1 MVGKR
6 SCERPF
12 DRLGEKAALSGNLAM
27 LTHTQIWAG
36 VDGLAAR
43 HGMTA
48 SGLARKAGLDP
59 TTFNRSK
66 RIAPDGRQR
75 WPSTE
80 SIAKV
85 LEATGA
91 SLTEFLE
98 LVCGVAR
105 KADRSLRRI
114 DFAQIGR
121 SDLFDAK
128 GHLQGTAW
136 GEFVLPDLTDENAY
150 ALEISGDSFRPVYR
164 DGDIIVVSPAAPAR
178 GGDRVILRTMRRE
191 TLLAELRHRT
201 AKTVELQPFDPRR
214 SSDTLAVEEVVW
226 IARILWASQ

>member
-1 MVGKR
+1 
-6 SCERPF
+6 
-12 DRLGEKAALSGNLAM
+12 M

-98 LVCGVAR
+98 LVCGDRNKPV
-105 KADRSLRRI
+105 RSLRRL
-114 DFAQIGR
+114 DFARAGR
-121 SDLFDAK
+121 SDLFDVK
-128 GHLQGTAW
+128 GHPQGTGW
-136 GEFVLPDLTDENAY
+136 DRFIVPDLDDDNAY
-150 ALEISGDSFRPVYR
+150 ALDITGDSLRPIYR
-164 DGDIIVVSPAAPAR
+164 DGDVIVISPGAPVRRGDRVVVRTTHGETLIAELRRRTTKALDLHLLDAR
-178 GGDRVILRTMRRE
+178 GGDG
-191 TLLAELRHRT
+191 
-201 AKTVELQPFDPRR
+201 
-214 SSDTLAVEEVVW
+214 TLALEEVVW
-226 IARILWASQ
+226 IARIVWASQ

>member
-1 MVGKR
+1 
-6 SCERPF
+6 
-12 DRLGEKAALSGNLAM
+12 M

-98 LVCGVAR
+98 LVCGDRNKPV
-105 KADRSLRRI
+105 RSLRRL
-114 DFAQIGR
+114 DFALAGR

-128 GHLQGTAW
+128 GHPQGTEW
-136 GEFVLPDLTDENAY
+136 NEFSLPDFNDEHAY
-150 ALEISGDSFRPVYR
+150 ALEMTDDSLRPVYR
-164 DGDIIVVSPAAPAR
+164 DGDVIVISPGAPTR
-178 GGDRVILRTMRRE
+178 RGDRVVVRTTHGE
-191 TLLAELRHRT
+191 TLIAELRRRT
-201 AKTVELQPFDPRR
+201 AKALELHPLDLRG
-214 SSDTLAVEEVVW
+214 SAMLAVEEVVW
-226 IARILWASQ
+226 IARVVWASQ

>member
-1 MVGKR
+1 
-6 SCERPF
+6 
-12 DRLGEKAALSGNLAM
+12 M

-98 LVCGVAR
+98 LVCGHKPV
-105 KADRSLRRI
+105 RSLRRV
-114 DFAQIGR
+114 DFALTGR
-121 SDLFDAK
+121 SDLFDSN
-128 GHLQGTAW
+128 GHLQGTEW
-136 GEFVLPDLTDENAY
+136 DEFALPDFNDEHAY

-164 DGDIIVVSPAAPAR
+164 DGDLIVISPAAPAR
-178 GGDRVILRTMRRE
+178 RGDRVIVRTTHQE
-191 TLLAELRHRT
+191 TLIAELRRRT
-201 AKTVELQPFDPRR
+201 AKAFELHPFDSSR
-214 SSDTLAVEEVVW
+214 SNDMLAVEEVVW
-226 IARILWASQ
+226 IARIVWASQ

>member
-1 MVGKR
+1 
-6 SCERPF
+6 
-12 DRLGEKAALSGNLAM
+12 M

-98 LVCGVAR
+98 LVCGNGNKPV
-105 KADRSLRRI
+105 RSLRRV
-114 DFAQIGR
+114 DFALAGR

-128 GHLQGTAW
+128 GHPQGTGW
-136 GEFVLPDLTDENAY
+136 DEFVVPDFGDENAY
-150 ALEISGDSFRPVYR
+150 ALDISGDSLRPVYR
-164 DGDIIVVSPAAPAR
+164 DGDVIVISPDAPAR
-178 GGDRVILRTMRRE
+178 RGDRVIVRTTHGE
-191 TLLAELRHRT
+191 TLIAELRRRT
-201 AKTVELQPFDPRR
+201 AKTVELHPFDPGHG
-214 SSDTLAVEEVVW
+214 SSTLAIDEVAW

>member
-1 MVGKR
+1 
-6 SCERPF
+6 
-12 DRLGEKAALSGNLAM
+12 M
-27 LTHTQIWAG
+27 LTHTHIWAG

-98 LVCGVAR
+98 LVCGDCHKPV
-105 KADRSLRRI
+105 RSLPRV

-128 GHLQGTAW
+128 GHLQGTGW
-136 GEFVLPDLTDENAY
+136 DEFVLPDFNDENAY

-164 DGDIIVVSPAAPAR
+164 DGDIVVISPAASAR
-178 GGDRVILRTMRRE
+178 RGDRVIVRTTQRE
-191 TLLAELRHRT
+191 TLLAELRRRT
-201 AKTVELQPFDPRR
+201 AKTLELQPFGHSR
-214 SSDTLAVEEVVW
+214 SNDTLAIEEVAWV
-226 IARILWASQ
+226 ARIVWASQ